1 MNLPKTLSL
10 LSPELV
16 LLVTGLLVLILDL
29 SWRDQKKPWLPYV
42 ALGGLAANLMVI
54 GVLWNQEVTSL
65 EGMYTVDRFALL
77 FKSIA
82 VITSGLV
89 ILVSMEFMQAHT
101 HYDGEFYGLLL
112 FATLAISLIPSA
124 TNLILIYFT
133 IEMVSITSYIL
144 TGFLR
149 YDPKSSEAAIKYF
162 FYGAVASAVMLY
174 GMSLLFGATGST
186 SLSGIAAIIQQRDAS
201 IQGVIYPAV
210 IFMLV
215 GLGFKISAVPF
226 HQWAPDAYEGAPTPV
241 TAFLSVGP
249 KASGFAAL
257 TRIFLIA
264 LPSLQLERTYLFAII
279 AAATMTLGNLVA
291 IWQSNIKRLLAYSSI
306 AQAGYLLLGIVASRH
321 NTGIASLIF
330 YLFVYLFANLGA
342 FTIVIIVSNGD
353 EGESL
358 DNYAGLSRRSPLLAL
373 AMLLF
378 LLSLAG
384 IPPMAGF
391 IGKVYLFA
399 AIMQDGLIGL
409 LLVAILNSVVS
420 LYYYLKIARQ
430 MYILPPKTD
439 KPIRLSRALFAAL
452 FITLIGVLLLGLYP
466 NPMLVLIQTAPF
478 GFMPK

>member
-1 MNLPKTLSL
+1 MNPSQTLYL
-10 LSPELV
+10 LSPELI
-16 LLVTGLLVLILDL
+16 LLLTGLLVLILDL
-29 SWRDQKKPWLPYV
+29 GWRNQKKSWLPYV
-42 ALGGLAANLMVI
+42 ALGGLAATLLVV
-54 GVLWNQEVTSL
+54 GLLWNQDVMQL
-65 EGMYTVDRFALL
+65 EGMYIVDRFALL
-77 FKSIA
+77 FKGIA
-82 VITSGLV
+82 VVTTSLV
-89 ILVSMEFMQAHT
+89 ILIAMEFMQAHI

-124 TNLILIYFT
+124 TNLILIYFS

-186 SLSGIAAIIQQRDAS
+186 RLSEIAAILQQEGAS

-210 IFMLV
+210 ILMLV

-249 KASGFAAL
+249 KAGGFAVL
-257 TRIFLIA
+257 TRIFLVA
-264 LPSLQLERTYLFAII
+264 LPSLQVERVSLFAVI

-291 IWQSNIKRLLAYSSI
+291 IWQKNIKRMLAYSSI
-306 AQAGYLLLGIVASRH
+306 AQAGYILLGVVA
-321 NTGIASLIF
+321 TTDMGISSLIF
-330 YLFVYLFANLGA
+330 YMVVYLFANLGA
-342 FTIVIIVSNGD
+342 FTIVTIISNGD
-353 EGESL
+353 DSEL
-358 DNYAGLSRRSPLLAL
+358 VDDYAGLSRRSPMLAL

-399 AIMQDGLIGL
+399 AIMQDGLIWL
-409 LLVAILNSVVS
+409 LLVAVLNSVIS
-420 LYYYLKIARQ
+420 LYYYLEIARQ
-430 MYILPPKTD
+430 MYIVPPETND
-439 KPIRLSRALFAAL
+439 PVRPSRALFAAL
-452 FITLIGVLLLGLYP
+452 LIALIGVLLLGIYP
-466 NPMLVLIQTAPF
+466 NPMIELIRSAALSFVP
-478 GFMPK
+478 G